1 MLRLIVVLL
10 LLANGAYFAWV
21 RGHLAMFGLAPVA
34 QTEPARMQAQIKP
47 ELVQLVKPP
56 SSQSATT
63 ATGAAPATA
72 TPAPTPLVSTSIAQT
87 AAASA
92 PTAKPAECLQSPLL
106 DARLTQAVRT
116 AAAAL
121 PTGSWALESA
131 SEPARW
137 IVYMGKYTAA
147 DVLAK
152 KRAELRQLDVT
163 IVPLQNPALEPG
175 ISLGGF
181 GSQGEANRELAELN
195 KRGVR
200 TAKVLQEK
208 AAASGQV
215 LRLPAV
221 DDALRGQLGGV
232 RTALGS
238 ALLSPCKP
246 T

>member
-21 RGHLAMFGLAPVA
+21 RGHLALFGLAPVA

-56 SSQSATT
+56 NSQSAGNTPT
-63 ATGAAPATA
+63 LAPAVPPAAVPTGSASAAQSA
-72 TPAPTPLVSTSIAQT
+72 T
-87 AAASA
+87 ASA
-92 PTAKPAECLQSPLL
+92 PAPKSAECLQSPLL

-121 PTGSWALESA
+121 PSGSWALESA

-163 IVPLQNPALEPG
+163 IVPLQNPNLEPG

-181 GSQGEANRELAELN
+181 ATQGEANRELTELN

-208 AAASGQV
+208 AAATGQV

-221 DDALRGQLGGV
+221 DDALRGQLGSL
-232 RTALGS
+232 RTALGNA
-238 ALLSPCKP
+238 ALRTCKAA
-246 T
+246 